1 MVYNDYDI
9 VISGGIEI
17 RGVKA
22 NVIQRRKQMD
32 VPILEEYK
40 FVANRDRA
48 QISIEEMVI
57 LSTHLAL
64 ECHSIN
70 NPKILELL
78 HQNGKVSAEEIFIPI
93 LVKMLN
99 NIAMIRPS
107 LILAADPKQREVL
120 SLSEDNVSVIEPNK
134 LPEDGS
140 VFMVA
145 GHDVITNKRMDILE
159 QFLLAISNHGFILLR
174 ESDVNEDIFSALQ
187 MYNLNIVLEKSC
199 KDKILLLLR
208 KAVEKPPQKMEV
220 VYVRNDEFGW
230 VEEVKEVMKKDKHTN
245 KSIRLILVAEGDLEN
260 GVQGL
265 VKCLVQEPNGE
276 IVRTVI
282 IQDENAP
289 KFSLEDPFYSKQLD
303 IDIVY
308 NVLRPGKIWGTYR
321 HLPYPEPKPTLIP
334 HAYADLKVCSNIHCL
349 KKNILLLK
357 NIPSFFLFFKL
368 SNAFQI
374 GKRRSEFPPVDR
386 GLDSTKQEERGQGGI
401 RFFELQRCDVGHW
414 KIDAGSDNEIQNG
427 QLFYWFRILRDRCK
441 WATSDGIRGEQVR
454 KKYETI

>member
-48 QISIEEMVI
+48 QISIEEMLI

-334 HAYADLKVCSNIHCL
+334 HAYADLKVC
-349 KKNILLLK
+349 
-357 NIPSFFLFFKL
+357 
-368 SNAFQI
+368 
-374 GKRRSEFPPVDR
+374 
-386 GLDSTKQEERGQGGI
+386 
-401 RFFELQRCDVGHW
+401 
-414 KIDAGSDNEIQNG
+414 
-427 QLFYWFRILRDRCK
+427 
-441 WATSDGIRGEQVR
+441 
-454 KKYETI
+454 